1 MPRRST
7 LKDREPLLLNPLH
20 ALVELLLCDHPF
32 EKVSDQLLELHFKLC
47 SSLIDGISLQDAPTP
62 VNLLLPKSF
71 PYDAMRFRSGQPLQ
85 GESFSCQRFHGIPMR
100 RQQITGLLPAR
111 IECYVPLCVICKHL
125 T

>member
-1 MPRRST
+1 MLAWLIKTKNCTYSYTLRSEKGTEKMPRRST

-47 SSLIDGISLQDAPTP
+47 SSLIDGISLHQVPPP

-85 GESFSCQRFHGIPMR
+85 GESFSYQR
-100 RQQITGLLPAR
+100 
-111 IECYVPLCVICKHL
+111 
-125 T
+125 

>member
-1 MPRRST
+1 MPCRST
-7 LKDREPLLLNPLH
+7 LKDREPLLLNLRH

-47 SSLIDGISLQDAPTP
+47 SSLIDGISLQDAPTL

-85 GESFSCQRFHGIPMR
+85 GE
-100 RQQITGLLPAR
+100 
-111 IECYVPLCVICKHL
+111 
-125 T
+125 